1 MSEDLNPVVLPEE
14 QPVEIQ
20 EEPQTE
26 VDKTDFSNK
35 GLKEI
40 VDTFKELLDGE
51 NMQQLYKH
59 AEALKA
65 AFYKNL
71 RKEKIASGLVQP
83 AETAAT
89 GYIGKRLESAVEA

>member
-1 MSEDLNPVVLPEE
+1 MSEDLNPVVPTEE

-20 EEPQTE
+20 EEPKE
-26 VDKTDFSNK
+26 EIDKSDFSNK

-59 AEALKA
+59 A
-65 AFYKNL
+65 
-71 RKEKIASGLVQP
+71 
-83 AETAAT
+83 
-89 GYIGKRLESAVEA
+89 